1 MNYDRAKLVTRL
13 IGDEALRLQVYRCT
27 VGKLTCGVGR
37 NLDDVG
43 IRPAERQA
51 LGLTVDGIVKNG
63 LTKPQ
68 ALALLDSDIAAVE
81 ADLDRALPWWRSLSD
96 VRQRV
101 LLNMCF
107 NLGIGRAASPGRKA
121 RGLLAFVNTL
131 TFMRTGN
138 FVAAAKG
145 MRASLWADQ
154 VGARAER
161 LARMMETGKDVA

>member
-1 MNYDRAKLVTRL
+1 VNYDRAKLVTRL
-13 IGDEALRLQVYRCT
+13 IGDEDLRLKVYRCT
-27 VGKLTCGVGR
+27 EDKLSCGVGR

-43 IRPAERQA
+43 IRPAEKQA
-51 LGLTVDGIVKNG
+51 LGLTVASIIKNG
-63 LTKPQ
+63 LTRSQ
-68 ALALLDSDIAAVE
+68 ALALLDNDIDAAE

-107 NLGIGRAASPGRKA
+107 NMGIGRVASPGKKA
-121 RGLLAFVNTL
+121 KGLLSFVNTL

-145 MRASLWADQ
+145 MRASQWADQ
-154 VGARAER
+154 VHARAER